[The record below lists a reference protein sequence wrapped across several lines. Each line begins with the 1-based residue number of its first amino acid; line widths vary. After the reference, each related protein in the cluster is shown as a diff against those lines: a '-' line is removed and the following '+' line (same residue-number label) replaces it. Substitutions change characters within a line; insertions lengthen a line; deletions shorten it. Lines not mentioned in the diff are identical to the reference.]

1 MLILRRKKKT
11 MTSKLLISISLFFT
25 LQIGANN
32 SLLNQKE
39 ELETKI
45 LYAIK
50 NEGYTYLEEALFYGI
65 IDPNHLINGKPI
77 ISYACTYNKPEMV
90 RLFYVNGADL
100 NLRCIEG
107 YLPEEHAQINNA
119 INALAEIIVIKA

>member
-1 MLILRRKKKT
+1 

-77 ISYACTYNKPEMV
+77 ISYACIYNKPEMV